1 MNRKTEITYE
11 VEEAVVI
18 RHSGE
23 HSFRFC
29 PNCAETVEMMP
40 PHVLAKLSGTSERKI
55 FRLIETETIY
65 FEENERTVAC
75 PICFTKLIADVE
87 IT

>member
-23 HSFRFC
+23 HSFRLC
-29 PNCAETVEMMP
+29 PICCETVAMMP
-40 PHVLAKLSGTSERKI
+40 THILAKLNGTNERQI
-55 FRLIETETIY
+55 FRLIETGMIY
-65 FEENERTVAC
+65 FEETERTVAC
-75 PICFTKLIADVE
+75 PTCFNRLITNAD